1 MPDLAVFV
9 LRFGLGVMFTAH
21 GLQMAF
27 ALFGGGG
34 VKGFSEMLSGLGFAA
49 PLLWAYVAAYV
60 VLAGGLCLIVG
71 LFTRAASF
79 LLIIF
84 MAVAIAKVH
93 FSKGFFI
100 TNGGYEYNFVVIS
113 ALIAL
118 MMAGPGKYSIL
129 ERL

>member
-27 ALFGGGG
+27 ALFGGPG
-34 VKGFSEMLSGLGFAA
+34 VKGFSEMLSGLGFVS

-71 LFTRAASF
+71 LFTRVASF

-118 MMAGPGKYSIL
+118 MMAGAGKFSIL